1 MTSQNR
7 LFLGNPGTGKSTL
20 INCLVGAS
28 NLKSGLSWGGGL
40 TQDYQRVDHD
50 GITYMDTPG
59 LADETIQDQAAKAIT
74 TALQQGG
81 RYKLFFMMRLQ
92 NGRVMSEDLVTLERV
107 LGAVDVAPT
116 KIRFSV
122 IFNNVDKKQYNPLTQ
137 PDSAAFKS
145 VHSVVNGRQF
155 KTDAFCFI
163 PAIAELDE
171 ASDAVITLPG
181 HVYDF
186 MNMAPSMKI
195 DPRVVKPVD
204 PRGFQQQAQMLQA
217 EMDELL
223 KSRAAMMAVMA
234 TQQQQNEQAMQRER
248 AQARS
253 VQGQGVGVPLSPRG
267 DYMAHSLTPP
277 IAPAGGKSTR
287 GGKKKKILVAVGAA
301 VGIVAL
307 GTVIAVVSTHG
318 GGKGSSAGS
327 GPAMS
332 LPPYTTG
339 GGSGGSDRNS
349 SVPDESSSR
358 LPAPTA
364 QRTPAPAA
372 QPIPQP
378 AVPRV
383 TTAALCA
390 TNSLPGLGV
399 VLRNDALALEQP
411 ADVARALNTT
421 YYAVTARNKIVA
433 FFNTP
438 VANCASGKPP
448 GTSIW
453 TVYEVANSR
462 TPEPS
467 QQAPQPTV
475 DSVGPTLNPI
485 VPEDSVGPTPKPS
498 TSVPAT
504 KL

>member
-40 TQDYQRVDHD
+40 TQDYQCVDHD

-59 LADETIQDQAAKAIT
+59 LADETIQKQAAKAIT

-92 NGRVMSEDLVTLERV
+92 NGRVVSEDLVTLERV
-107 LGAVDVAPT
+107 LGAIDVAPT

-122 IFNNVDKKQYNPLTQ
+122 IFNNVDKKQYNSLTQ
-137 PDSAAFKS
+137 PDSDAFKS
-145 VHSVVNGRQF
+145 VHNVVNGRQV

-171 ASDAVITLPG
+171 ASDAVITLPEY
-181 HVYDF
+181 VRDF
-186 MNMAPSMKI
+186 MDKAPSMKI

-204 PRGFQQQAQMLQA
+204 PRGFQQQARMLQA

-223 KSRAAMMAVMA
+223 KSRAAMMAAMA
-234 TQQQQNEQAMQRER
+234 TQQQQNEQAIQRER

-277 IAPAGGKSTR
+277 IAPAGDKST
-287 GGKKKKILVAVGAA
+287 KKKKILVAMGAA

-307 GTVIAVVSTHG
+307 GTVIAVVTTHG

-339 GGSGGSDRNS
+339 DGSGGSGRNS

-358 LPAPTA
+358 LPTPTA

-378 AVPRV
+378 TVPRV
-383 TTAALCA
+383 TTAAPCA
-390 TNSLPGLGV
+390 TNSLPDLGV
-399 VLRNDALALEQP
+399 VFRNDTLALEQP

-421 YYAVTARNKIVA
+421 YYAVTARNKTVA

-453 TVYEVANSR
+453 TVYEGANSR